1 MTTFYSIVIAAA
13 VFVTCMP
20 AAIYFGDKAGI
31 PDYGT
36 NPDQKPGWTVLYCL
50 CLFPACAAFAW
61 LVALALVTLIS
72 D

>member
-36 NPDQKPGWTVLYCL
+36 NPGQKPGWTILYIMV
-50 CLFPACAAFAW
+50 LFPTAAAFAW
-61 LVALALVTLIS
+61 LIAIAMMAVLA
-72 D
+72 